1 MRLKTTFAFAAALLI
16 CNVASAQWGN
26 LKITFKADKPVER
39 KPADGVAAANCG
51 VSKVLIEDVV
61 VDPKTLGLANVLV
74 FLDDK
79 GDVPKIH
86 PDYEKAASQKVKM
99 DNVKCRFEPHIAV
112 LWTKQ
117 TLEIGNSDPVGHN
130 SKVDAFDNKSINPV
144 IPPGAS
150 VEANFPNP
158 ESVPMAVSCSIHRW
172 MKGYIAVK
180 AHPYAAVSGT
190 DGVLEIKNL
199 PAGEVKF
206 RAWHETGYVS
216 DAQIGGS
223 DAGWKKGRFSVEIPD
238 GDTLELQVTVPA
250 DSLD

>member
-1 MRLKTTFAFAAALLI
+1 MKAKFTLTLVAALLFG
-16 CNVASAQWGN
+16 NVASAQWGN

-51 VSKVLIEDVV
+51 VNKVLLEEVV
-61 VDPKTLGLANVLV
+61 VDPKSLGLANVLV

-79 GDVPKIH
+79 GETPKIH
-86 PDYEKAASQKVKM
+86 PDYDKVAGQAVKM
-99 DNVKCRFEPHIAV
+99 DNVKCRFEPRIAV

-117 TLEIGNSDPVGHN
+117 SLEIGNKDPVGHN

-144 IPPGAS
+144 IPPGSS
-150 VEANFPNP
+150 VKANFPNA

-180 AHPYAAVSGT
+180 DHPYTAVSGT

-199 PAGEVKF
+199 PAGEVNF

-216 DAQIGGS
+216 KAQVGGS
-223 DAGWKKGRFSVEIPD
+223 DAGWKKGRFSLEIPE
-238 GDTLELQVTVPA
+238 GETLELEVLVPV